1 MQSDECSSCYATA
14 ALAGHRVCVR
24 PQNKGLETA
33 WNGSGYF
40 RQAMATLGVTL
51 FVTDDRRHRT
61 DNRVWRFPR
70 IEGNLTTLK
79 IGSDT
84 DREVFLG
91 VEVAEPLLLTE
102 CSHGA

>member
-40 RQAMATLGVTL
+40 RQAMATLGVT
-51 FVTDDRRHRT
+51 TDD
-61 DNRVWRFPR
+61 DNTGQI
-70 IEGNLTTLK
+70 IEFGDSL
-79 IGSDT
+79 
-84 DREVFLG
+84 E
-91 VEVAEPLLLTE
+91 
-102 CSHGA
+102 